1 MKILKTE
8 IPSVKIPKIKDLL
21 DAPDRLKE
29 VFGFL
34 DAEKG
39 GFEKWKSKIARA
51 RRSIFVTFCQFL
63 SLFISQKG
71 IYSTEH

>member
-34 DAEKG
+34 DTEKG
-39 GFEKWKSKIARA
+39 VLKNGNRKSRA
-51 RRSIFVTFCQFL
+51 L
-63 SLFISQKG
+63 SF
-71 IYSTEH
+71 